1 MLEIIYLPIN
11 EIKPYGKNARKHGE
25 RDIYSIQTS
34 IERFGMN
41 DPIGIWS
48 DKNIIVEG
56 HGRLEA
62 CKRLGMREVPCV
74 RLDHLTDEQR
84 REYGIAHNATAELSE
99 WNFEILEKECA
110 ELDFDDFEFNFDFP
124 KNEIKSAE
132 QFLQE
137 MKENDFET
145 TEEYEDLIERHSA
158 KLTTDDC
165 YTPPLVYEAVADYA
179 AKKYGLDKRNF
190 VRPFKP
196 NGDYQNENYK
206 STDIVV
212 DNPPFSIMTEILRF
226 YNEKSIKYFLFVPH
240 LTMLSGASKKCA
252 AIVCGAN
259 VIYDNGAVVN
269 TSFLTNLE
277 SCAIR
282 SAPKLYQMITEA
294 VKESKT
300 VVELPKYEYPKNLI
314 TVSMIDDF
322 SKYGIDFEV
331 EKDECIFVRGLDA
344 QKEVGKAIF
353 GGGFLISDS
362 KKAER
367 EKAERKKAEREK
379 ATVWELSE
387 RELELIRSLNK

>member
-1 MLEIIYLPIN
+1 
-11 EIKPYGKNARKHGE
+11 
-25 RDIYSIQTS
+25 
-34 IERFGMN
+34 MN
-41 DPIGIWS
+41 DPIGIWG

-84 REYGIAHNATAELSE
+84 REYAIAHNATAELSE
-99 WNFEILEKECA
+99 WDFEILEKEFA
-110 ELDFDDFEFNFDFP
+110 ELKFDDFDFNFDFP

-165 YTPPLVYEAVADYA
+165 YTPPLVYEAVADYVA
-179 AKKYGLDKRNF
+179 EKYGLDKRNF

-212 DNPPFSIMTEILRF
+212 DNPPFSIMAEILRF
-226 YNEKSIKYFLFVPH
+226 YNETGIKYFLFAPH
-240 LTMLSGASKKCA
+240 LTMIGGCSGKCA
-252 AIVCGAN
+252 AIVCG
-259 VIYDNGAVVN
+259 VTVVYDNGARIR

-282 SAPKLYQMITEA
+282 SAPKL
-294 VKESKT
+294 
-300 VVELPKYEYPKNLI
+300 
-314 TVSMIDDF
+314 
-322 SKYGIDFEV
+322 
-331 EKDECIFVRGLDA
+331 
-344 QKEVGKAIF
+344 
-353 GGGFLISDS
+353 
-362 KKAER
+362 
-367 EKAERKKAEREK
+367 
-379 ATVWELSE
+379 
-387 RELELIRSLNK
+387 

>member
-1 MLEIIYLPIN
+1 
-11 EIKPYGKNARKHGE
+11 
-25 RDIYSIQTS
+25 
-34 IERFGMN
+34 
-41 DPIGIWS
+41 
-48 DKNIIVEG
+48 
-56 HGRLEA
+56 
-62 CKRLGMREVPCV
+62 
-74 RLDHLTDEQR
+74 
-84 REYGIAHNATAELSE
+84 
-99 WNFEILEKECA
+99 
-110 ELDFDDFEFNFDFP
+110 
-124 KNEIKSAE
+124 
-132 QFLQE
+132 

-145 TEEYEDLIERHSA
+145 TEEYEDLIERHTA

-165 YTPPLVYEAVADYA
+165 YTPPPVYEAVADYVA
-179 AKKYGLDKRNF
+179 EKYGLDKRNF

-212 DNPPFSIMTEILRF
+212 DNPPFSIMAEILRF
-226 YNEKSIKYFLFVPH
+226 YNEKGIKYFLFAPH
-240 LTMLSGASKKCA
+240 LTMLSGCSGKCA
-252 AIVCGAN
+252 AIVCGARL
-259 VIYDNGAVVN
+259 VYDNGATVN

-277 SCAIR
+277 SCAVR
-282 SAPKLYQMITEA
+282 SAPKLYQMIAKA

-314 TVSMIDDF
+314 TVSMIDGF

-367 EKAERKKAEREK
+367 EKAE
-379 ATVWELSE
+379 VWELSE